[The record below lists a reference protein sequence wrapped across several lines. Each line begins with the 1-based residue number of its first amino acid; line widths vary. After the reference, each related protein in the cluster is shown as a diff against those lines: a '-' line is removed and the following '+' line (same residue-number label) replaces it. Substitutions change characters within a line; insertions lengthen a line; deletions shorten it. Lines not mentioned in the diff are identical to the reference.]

1 MTTEQLPPDE
11 QEAMETRLRLTLLAS
26 LGHGSLMA
34 GTQEGGLFGPEDPH
48 LHRLTVDLAK
58 AMEAWTTVVSEVG
71 GLGHRTGY
79 RGFWTALEGTSETH
93 PIFVDAVHHAALNFP
108 DPGPTEGDLEECRD
122 LEAMRLGMTAED
134 FGTPK
139 AIPFQPSI
147 MGTIPGVFGRGFL
160 REELEKHFG
169 MRRVKE
175 TLLGMPEGPH
185 KEEGVEMDK
194 GLEKWL
200 PEFLDSIGTLRINS
214 PAFSAAYL
222 KAREEGGSVMDA
234 IETAHSAT
242 PGLDDPKETKP

>member
-139 AIPFQPSI
+139 AIPFQPSPRLA
-147 MGTIPGVFGRGFL
+147 GWASSSPQPWPSWSGPSWPSWAERHSWPG
-160 REELEKHFG
+160 REQTWPPHYGPPVRLNPD
-169 MRRVKE
+169 KE
-175 TLLGMPEGPH
+175 
-185 KEEGVEMDK
+185 
-194 GLEKWL
+194 
-200 PEFLDSIGTLRINS
+200 
-214 PAFSAAYL
+214 
-222 KAREEGGSVMDA
+222 
-234 IETAHSAT
+234 
-242 PGLDDPKETKP
+242 